1 MGFGD
6 AVRTCFQKYVEFKG
20 RASRPEYWWF
30 FLSYAIVY
38 VVGLII
44 VSSVKG
50 LAFLLWIVLLAY
62 FLPLLAAAVR
72 RLHDTGTLRL
82 VVPDRADPDRRVH
95 HPDRVPRR
103 GGPARLEP
111 VRGSSGHGG
120 RRTAVPTA
128 ASARVIDRR
137 RSAIARATF
146 VSLGRAHLTG
156 ASAERVFLGPVGEP
170 IRDRVGPDVIETI
183 DLEAALA
190 MCRPA
195 QTGPG

>member
-72 RLHDTGTLRL
+72 RLHDTGR
-82 VVPDRADPDRRVH
+82 
-95 HPDRVPRR
+95 
-103 GGPARLEP
+103 
-111 VRGSSGHGG
+111 SGWWYL
-120 RRTAVPTA
+120 
-128 ASARVIDRR
+128 
-137 RSAIARATF
+137 IALIPIVGF
-146 VSLGRAHLTG
+146 IILI
-156 ASAERVFLGPVGEP
+156 VFL
-170 IRDRVGPDVIETI
+170 
-183 DLEAALA
+183 AAEGQPGSNQYGAPPGMAGGALPSPPPPP
-190 MCRPA
+190 PA
-195 QTGPG
+195 